1 MGKLADFNIN
11 EVAGAVSLFLGGL
24 GGLLLIIFKSRCST
38 ITCCW
43 GLYSCVREVPDADSD
58 EDTHK
63 TPKPALPSSRT

>member
-1 MGKLADFNIN
+1 MGQLADFNIN

-58 EDTHK
+58 EDTPK
-63 TPKPALPSSRT
+63 TPKPALPSSRP